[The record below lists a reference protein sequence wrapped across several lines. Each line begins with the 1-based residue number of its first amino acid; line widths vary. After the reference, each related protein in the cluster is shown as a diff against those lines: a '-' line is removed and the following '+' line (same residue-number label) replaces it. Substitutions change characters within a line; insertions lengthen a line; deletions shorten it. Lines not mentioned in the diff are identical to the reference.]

1 MTNSNDRRLHQIE
14 NEIGAARDPVEQS
27 RLLFIELRSTL
38 GLAKASRL
46 WWAYF
51 SAYDAAE
58 T

>member
-1 MTNSNDRRLHQIE
+1 MSQIE
-14 NEIGAARDPVEQS
+14 NEIRAARDPVERS
-27 RLLFIELRSTL
+27 KLLFIELRSTL
-38 GLAKASRL
+38 GLARASQL

>member
-1 MTNSNDRRLHQIE
+1 MTIPNGRSPTQIE
-14 NEIGAARDPVEQS
+14 NKIRAARDSDERSQ
-27 RLLFIELRSTL
+27 LFTELRSTL
-38 GLAKASRL
+38 GLAKASEL